1 MEVIPD
7 DGVAISRGNE
17 QIGEIRPQI
26 IGQHNMMNILGATA
40 ALSTVGLENIDI
52 IKSIDRFPGVK
63 RRLEFLGEYSGIK
76 IFDDFAHHPTSII
89 ASIDSL
95 KDKSQGNG
103 SLYTITELASN
114 TMKKGTLREDLVNSF
129 DQADLSLIINNK
141 DIEWDIEKE
150 YASKNNT
157 IIIENHE
164 QIMGHLNDKLKPGD
178 IILIMTNRTSVPI
191 REVLMSTIGE

>member
-1 MEVIPD
+1 MPD
-7 DGVAISRGNE
+7 NGVAISRGNE
-17 QIGEIRPQI
+17 QIGEIKPQI

-40 ALSTVGLENIDI
+40 ALSTVGLENTDI

-164 QIMGHLNDKLKPGD
+164 QIMGHLTDKLKPGD